1 MLISSRHIPYGEL
14 GASMVAVK
22 AVERGAKTNNSV
34 RRLPSSYTIS
44 MVAIKYLYVG
54 LKFSSHCFCSSV
66 WL

>member
-44 MVAIKYLYVG
+44 MVAIKYLFTLV
-54 LKFSSHCFCSSV
+54 
-66 WL
+66 